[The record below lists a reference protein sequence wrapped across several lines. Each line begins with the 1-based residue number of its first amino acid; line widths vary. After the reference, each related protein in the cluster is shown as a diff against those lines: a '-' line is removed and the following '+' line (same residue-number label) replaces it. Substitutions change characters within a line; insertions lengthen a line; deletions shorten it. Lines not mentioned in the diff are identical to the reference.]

1 MQGPAL
7 PGGNCLLMALCGV
20 TMLCVSSAVDRA
32 SAAFC
37 VAPLRSPSTS
47 AAGAAS
53 LAKHL
58 SCPPGRQGSPLRS
71 AFRVGR
77 VPAPGEW
84 CGGLRTRER
93 RALRSGSSDT
103 MPNRPEPVS
112 PLWGDW
118 TDIEVKAATVI
129 WVNRMV
135 IGLDLCPFALG
146 SMPGL
151 RVIVSTA
158 VDPEQALDC
167 LAVEMGYLVQQPKN
181 QPATTLVIFP
191 LALFSGEALDGQV
204 ADAADDESVLNQ
216 QFLGEGAGGSEGAKS
231 AKVQA
236 ATERYRS
243 VVDKSTKVVRAKVG
257 NRHVVTAPYII
268 AAQSPA

>member
-1 MQGPAL
+1 MRVYRSARRDTSVPRNKFKRLIIAQAGRKEGNSGAASRRICIPPRPFGRQASESRITCVCWWVIPSWRSSTGRIPAQRSRGGHAGMQGPAL

-58 SCPPGRQGSPLRS
+58 RCPPGRQGSPLRS

-77 VPAPGEW
+77 VPASGEW

-151 RVIVSTA
+151 
-158 VDPEQALDC
+158 
-167 LAVEMGYLVQQPKN
+167 
-181 QPATTLVIFP
+181 
-191 LALFSGEALDGQV
+191 
-204 ADAADDESVLNQ
+204 
-216 QFLGEGAGGSEGAKS
+216 
-231 AKVQA
+231 
-236 ATERYRS
+236 
-243 VVDKSTKVVRAKVG
+243 
-257 NRHVVTAPYII
+257 
-268 AAQSPA
+268 

>member
-58 SCPPGRQGSPLRS
+58 RCPPGRQGSPLRS

-236 ATERYRS
+236 ATQRYR
-243 VVDKSTKVVRAKVG
+243 DKSTKVIRAKVG
-257 NRHVVTAPYII
+257 NRHVVIAPYMI

>member
-7 PGGNCLLMALCGV
+7 PGGNCLLMALCGM

-58 SCPPGRQGSPLRS
+58 RCPPGRQGSPLRS

-77 VPAPGEW
+77 VPASGEW

-236 ATERYRS
+236 ATQRYR
-243 VVDKSTKVVRAKVG
+243 DKSTKVIRAKVG
-257 NRHVVTAPYII
+257 NRHVVTAPYVI